1 MAVTIYFGTVSKRKN
16 STYQP
21 TLTASYDCIYK
32 EETSVDRP
40 TFIIQDASFSTAYN
54 YAKWGDNYYF
64 IDDIVSLSLDMWQ
77 VSCAL
82 DVLATYKTDII
93 GSTQYVCYSS
103 NSGGSWLPDT
113 RIPVL
118 KDCAVSKNTASLGL
132 FSGTGFYVLA
142 AVGDTGCTVWGV
154 GSRGALAQLVQNI
167 STWQSNDIAS
177 ANNLLPST
185 TPGTDE
191 TSAINNLQVMV
202 KAVSEAST
210 QTGFLG
216 NAFQNAP
223 QCIRSCIWV
232 PFLMTDFIDGGASS
246 IHLGNYDTGVSGYPI
261 VGYAVKNSVTVNI
274 PWQYND
280 WRRGVCEEL
289 YLYLPLVGMVGISA
303 DSITQETSLTI
314 KWSATASDGCIC
326 YEVVTNHG
334 QIIGTYGASCSANY
348 PIGINQQ
355 ASAGEVF
362 TALLNGTQKT
372 VATAVNSSVSPI
384 SAVAA
389 VAGVGLDVIATAY
402 DAANTTVSTHV
413 SSIGGIGGGAG
424 IGLDNDVA
432 IYSVAHSTATTPASM
447 QATMGLPTMKPMS
460 LSTLTGY
467 CQCANAHVAAP
478 AQSSELDAIDTYLN
492 SGFYIE

>member
-16 STYQP
+16 STLQP

-54 YAKWGDNYYF
+54 YAKWGDHYYF

-82 DVLATYKTDII
+82 DVLATYKTEITS
-93 GSTQYVCYSS
+93 STQYVCYSS
-103 NSGGSWLPDT
+103 SNGSTWLPDT

-118 KDCAVSKNTASLGL
+118 KDATVSKNTTSLNL
-132 FSGTGFYVLA
+132 FSGTGFFVLA
-142 AVGDTGCTVWGV
+142 AVGETGCTVWGV

-167 STWQSNDIAS
+167 STWQTTDISS
-177 ANNLLPST
+177 ANNLLPAS

-191 TSAINNLQVMV
+191 KSAINNLQTMIR
-202 KAVSEAST
+202 AVSEAST

-232 PFLMTDFIDGGASS
+232 PFLITDFIDGTEDY
-246 IHLGNYDTGVSGYPI
+246 IHLGNYDTGVKGYPL
-261 VGYAVKNSVTVNI
+261 VGYAVKDSVTINI

-280 WRRGVCEEL
+280 WRRGACEEL
-289 YLYLPLVGMVGISA
+289 YLYLPLVGMVGLSA

-314 KWSATASDGCIC
+314 KWSVTATDGCIS
-326 YEVVTNHG
+326 YEVLTNNG
-334 QIIGTYGASCSANY
+334 QIIGTYGASCAANY

-362 TALLNGTQKT
+362 TALLNGVQKS

-384 SAVAA
+384 SGIAA
-389 VAGVGLDVIATAY
+389 VAGVGLDVVATAY
-402 DAANTTVSTHV
+402 DISNTQVSTHV

-432 IYSVAHSTATTPASM
+432 VYSVAHGTATTPASM
-447 QATMGLPTMKPMS
+447 QVTMGLPTMKPMA